1 METLSAA
8 QPSVKQI
15 TATVEVSLKMIVE
28 AATEAIW
35 PEVPAYGGSTMT
47 SPARAAGLLRAA
59 TAPSRSSSW
68 TSERTGVTRP
78 ASGAIRTG

>member
-1 METLSAA
+1 MIGLQSRHPGRMETLSAA
-8 QPSVKQI
+8 QPGVKQI

-47 SPARAAGLLRAA
+47 SPAPRRRAAARGD
-59 TAPSRSSSW
+59 
-68 TSERTGVTRP
+68 RP
-78 ASGAIRTG
+78 VPELFLDE